1 MTANPAS
8 VSVLA
13 LTGCLLWGCLAFMG
27 TLLVASEARAQVP
40 AASDGAAVSPIPF
53 DIAAQDLGS
62 ALNAY
67 SRLTGLAVMIDSA
80 DAKRQAGAVQGSF
93 GADEALR
100 QLLAGTGLR
109 ARHADAQSVVISPTD
124 DPVPAT
130 AVPPVTTAGGP
141 DIPGITGR
149 NPDFMAYIARVQQS
163 LRDALCA
170 SPQTR
175 PGPYRLALQLRLD
188 ARGMVERFRL
198 LDTTGQATRDAAIAR
213 VLRRMA
219 VGAPPPAAMAQPVS
233 ILLLPEGPS
242 ARPQCPSAI
251 EGEGE
256 GAALTAARTPDA
268 FRIVGP

>member
-13 LTGCLLWGCLAFMG
+13 LTGCLLWGCLACMG
-27 TLLVASEARAQVP
+27 TLLVAADAWAQVP
-40 AASDGAAVSPIPF
+40 ASSDAMAANPIPF

-62 ALNAY
+62 ALNEY
-67 SRLTGLAVMIDSA
+67 SRLTGLAVLIDSA
-80 DAKRQAGAVQGSF
+80 DAKRPAGAVRGSL

-109 ARHADAQSVVISPTD
+109 ARHADAQSVVISPTN
-124 DPVPAT
+124 DPAPAT
-130 AVPPVTTAGGP
+130 ALPPVGAAGGP

-149 NPDFMAYIARVQQS
+149 TPDFMAYIARVQQS

-198 LDTTGQATRDAAIAR
+198 LDTTGQAARDAAIAR

-219 VGAPPPAAMAQPVS
+219 VGAPPPAAMAQPVA

-242 ARPQCPSAI
+242 ARSQCPSAV

-256 GAALTAARTPDA
+256 GAASITARTPDA